1 MKKRDNGS
9 MSDELRHAL
18 QQGDPAGEGGLA
30 PAERDRLRRQVVAAA
45 EAPGRPWFPVVRTL
59 GYAAAGLAAV
69 MGGWLALQSL
79 TQRTGTQPVL
89 PPAIRTPVVAQNAP
103 GEEPLGKMVQE
114 PLLDPVRVA
123 AQPLEEPAENV
134 VPAEAVASAVL
145 PPSGPREPRQLQFI
159 VGTTRVIWT
168 LDPDFDLGP
177 SRTAEQGETS

>member
-1 MKKRDNGS
+1 MKKRDNDS

-30 PAERDRLRRQVVAAA
+30 PADRDRLRRQILAAA
-45 EAPGRPWFPVVRTL
+45 EAPGRAWFPVVRTL

-79 TQRTGTQPVL
+79 PQRIGTEPVL
-89 PPAIRTPVVAQNAP
+89 PPAIQTPVVAQNGP
-103 GEEPLGKMVQE
+103 GEELPDKMVQE
-114 PLLDPVRVA
+114 PLLDPEPVHVPV
-123 AQPLEEPAENV
+123 QPVNA

-145 PPSGPREPRQLQFI
+145 PPSEPREPRQMQFI

>member
-1 MKKRDNGS
+1 MKKRDDGS

-18 QQGDPAGEGGLA
+18 QQGDPAGAGGLA
-30 PAERDRLRRQVVAAA
+30 PAERDRLRRLILAAA

-79 TQRTGTQPVL
+79 PQRTETPPIL
-89 PPAIRTPVVAQNAP
+89 PPAIRAPAVAQNTP
-103 GEEPLGKMVQE
+103 GEELPGKTVQE
-114 PLLDPVRVA
+114 PLPAPVGVA
-123 AQPLEEPAENV
+123 AQPVKP
-134 VPAEAVASAVL
+134 VPAEAVALAVL
-145 PPSGPREPRQLQFI
+145 PPSGLGEPRQVQFI

>member
-1 MKKRDNGS
+1 MKKRDDDR

-30 PAERDRLRRQVVAAA
+30 PAERDRLRRQIVAAA
-45 EAPGRPWFPVVRTL
+45 ETPGRPWFPVVRTL

-79 TQRTGTQPVL
+79 TQRTATPPIL
-89 PPAIRTPVVAQNAP
+89 PPAIRTPAVAQNTS
-103 GEEPLGKMVQE
+103 GEALPDKTVQE
-114 PLLDPVRVA
+114 PLPDPVRVA

-134 VPAEAVASAVL
+134 VPAEAVVLAVL
-145 PPSGPREPRQLQFI
+145 PPSGPREPRQVQFI

>member
-30 PAERDRLRRQVVAAA
+30 PAERDRLRRQIVAAA

-79 TQRTGTQPVL
+79 TQRSGTQPVL

-103 GEEPLGKMVQE
+103 GEEPLGKTAQE
-114 PLLDPVRVA
+114 PLPAPVGVA
-123 AQPLEEPAENV
+123 AQPVQPAS
-134 VPAEAVASAVL
+134 AEAVASAVL
-145 PPSGPREPRQLQFI
+145 PSSGPREPRQLQFI